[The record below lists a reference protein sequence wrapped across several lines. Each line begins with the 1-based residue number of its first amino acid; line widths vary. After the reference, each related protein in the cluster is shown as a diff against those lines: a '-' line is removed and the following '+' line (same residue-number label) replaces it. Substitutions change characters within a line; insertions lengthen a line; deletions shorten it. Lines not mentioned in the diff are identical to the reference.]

1 MVITSLLLA
10 SSVSAFCNKEAEF
23 ADKVMTYRQRNHPIS
38 MVMSIAEGDTTRQ
51 LVIVMAYKEQLEES
65 DIMKME
71 SGFKFG
77 DEIFNMCM
85 RGSNETNQ

>member
-1 MVITSLLLA
+1 MLTSLILA
-10 SSVSAFCNKEAEF
+10 SQLTVFCEEQRDF

-71 SGFKFG
+71 AGFKFG

-85 RGSNETNQ
+85 RGSHETNP

>member
-1 MVITSLLLA
+1 MLTSLILA
-10 SSVSAFCNKEAEF
+10 SQLTVFCEEQRDF

-38 MVMSIAEGDTTRQ
+38 MVMGIAEGDTTRQ
-51 LVIVMAYKEQLEES
+51 LVIVMAYKEPLEES

-71 SGFKFG
+71 AGFKFG

-85 RGSNETNQ
+85 RGSHETNP

>member
-1 MVITSLLLA
+1 MLTTLILA
-10 SSVSAFCNKEAEF
+10 SQLTVFCEEQRDF

-71 SGFKFG
+71 AGFKFG

-85 RGSNETNQ
+85 RGSHETNP

>member
-1 MVITSLLLA
+1 MLTSLILA
-10 SSVSAFCNKEAEF
+10 SQLTVFCNKEAEF

-38 MVMSIAEGDTTRQ
+38 MVMSIAEGDTTHQ

-71 SGFKFG
+71 AGFKFG

-85 RGSNETNQ
+85 RGSHETNP

>member
-1 MVITSLLLA
+1 MITALILA
-10 SSVSAFCNKEAEF
+10 SQLTVFCNKEAEF

-38 MVMSIAEGDTTRQ
+38 MVMGIAEGDTTRQ
-51 LVIVMAYKEQLEES
+51 LVIVMAYKEPLEES

-71 SGFKFG
+71 AGFKFG

-85 RGSNETNQ
+85 RGSHETNP

>member
-51 LVIVMAYKEQLEES
+51 LVIVMAYKEPLEES

>member
-1 MVITSLLLA
+1 MLTTLILA
-10 SSVSAFCNKEAEF
+10 SQLTVFCNKEAEF

-71 SGFKFG
+71 AGFKFG

-85 RGSNETNQ
+85 RGSHETNP

>member
-1 MVITSLLLA
+1 MLTTLILA
-10 SSVSAFCNKEAEF
+10 SQLTVFCNKEAEF

-38 MVMSIAEGDTTRQ
+38 MVMSIAEGDTTHQ

-71 SGFKFG
+71 AGFKFG

-85 RGSNETNQ
+85 RGSHETNP

>member
-1 MVITSLLLA
+1 MITTLILA
-10 SSVSAFCNKEAEF
+10 SQLTVFCNKEAEF

-38 MVMSIAEGDTTRQ
+38 MVMGIAEGDTTRQ
-51 LVIVMAYKEQLEES
+51 LVIVMVYKEPLEES

-71 SGFKFG
+71 AGFKFG

-85 RGSNETNQ
+85 RGSHETNP

>member
-1 MVITSLLLA
+1 MLTSLILA
-10 SSVSAFCNKEAEF
+10 SQLTVFCNKEAEF

-71 SGFKFG
+71 AGFKFG

-85 RGSNETNQ
+85 RGSHEHN

>member
-1 MVITSLLLA
+1 MITALILA
-10 SSVSAFCNKEAEF
+10 SQLTVFCNKEAEF

-38 MVMSIAEGDTTRQ
+38 MVMGIAEGDTTRQ
-51 LVIVMAYKEQLEES
+51 LVIVMVYKEPLEES

-71 SGFKFG
+71 AGFKFG

-85 RGSNETNQ
+85 RGSHETNQ

>member
-1 MVITSLLLA
+1 MITSLILA
-10 SSVSAFCNKEAEF
+10 SQLTVFCNKEAEF

-71 SGFKFG
+71 AGFKFG

-85 RGSNETNQ
+85 RGSHETNP

>member
-1 MVITSLLLA
+1 MITALILA
-10 SSVSAFCNKEAEF
+10 SQLTVFCNKEAEF

-71 SGFKFG
+71 AGFKFG

-85 RGSNETNQ
+85 RGSHETNP

>member
-1 MVITSLLLA
+1 MITSLILA
-10 SSVSAFCNKEAEF
+10 SQLTVFCEEQRDF

-51 LVIVMAYKEQLEES
+51 LVIVMAYKEPLEES

-71 SGFKFG
+71 AGFKFG

-85 RGSNETNQ
+85 RGSHETNP

>member
-1 MVITSLLLA
+1 MLTSLILA
-10 SSVSAFCNKEAEF
+10 SQLTVFCNKEAEF

-71 SGFKFG
+71 AGFKFG

-85 RGSNETNQ
+85 RGSHETNP

>member
-1 MVITSLLLA
+1 MLTSLILA
-10 SSVSAFCNKEAEF
+10 SQLTVFCNKEAEF
-23 ADKVMTYRQRNHPIS
+23 ADKVMTYRQRNHPIT

-85 RGSNETNQ
+85 RGSNETNP

>member
-1 MVITSLLLA
+1 MLTSLILA
-10 SSVSAFCNKEAEF
+10 SQLTVFCNKEADF

-71 SGFKFG
+71 AGFKFG

-85 RGSNETNQ
+85 RGSHETNP

>member
-1 MVITSLLLA
+1 MITSLILA
-10 SSVSAFCNKEAEF
+10 SQLTVFCEEQRDF

-71 SGFKFG
+71 AGFKFG

-85 RGSNETNQ
+85 RGSHETNP